1 MEWLDAIS
9 RWAMD
14 NAFVLAVWWFLA
26 LAGILTL
33 LLQVLTVNIRHR
45 RIFEDAPGKRSL
57 FLHVAS
63 IVYLLGGGS
72 IAYLAVHYRRIDVLS
87 LPIEIAAL
95 SLSVVGIFM
104 GGTIGNEATGMSR
117 LQNAERNAELSR
129 RIAER
134 WQTLRAERRSRQQQ

>member
-1 MEWLDAIS
+1 
-9 RWAMD
+9 MD
-14 NAFVLAVWWFLA
+14 NPFLLAIGWLFA

-33 LLQVLTVNIRHR
+33 LLQVLTVIIRHR
-45 RIFEDAPGKRSL
+45 RIFDDAPGKRSL
-57 FLHVAS
+57 FLHVAGM
-63 IVYLLGGGS
+63 VYLLGGGS
-72 IAYLAVHYRRIDVLS
+72 IAYLAVHYRRIGVLS

-104 GGTIGNEATGMSR
+104 GGTIENEATRLSR
-117 LQNAERNAELSR
+117 LQNAERNTELSR